1 MALKSLFEVD
11 LSAHSGK
18 VEQNRRHP
26 LQAGGFLF
34 LPTIFFCKRAPFA
47 RYACAVSCWGLGKR
61 LELEGVGVPRNE
73 KVRDKALGVD
83 KISDLFKRE
92 EINDG
97 S

>member
-1 MALKSLFEVD
+1 M
-11 LSAHSGK
+11 
-18 VEQNRRHP
+18 
-26 LQAGGFLF
+26 
-34 LPTIFFCKRAPFA
+34 
-47 RYACAVSCWGLGKR
+47 SCWEVGKR